1 MTLSQ
6 LEIGTFR
13 RNLEKD
19 TQKKRFKESR
29 ETYKITCKIAWIL
42 EMPKRKKLILRQS
55 CTEVQKRKKPLQRA
69 GTVMV
74 DLWLA
79 RRANPSQP
87 HGGAPTTFGL
97 E

>member
-1 MTLSQ
+1 MKSPAKLCGFWKCQS
-6 LEIGTFR
+6 
-13 RNLEKD
+13 K
-19 TQKKRFKESR
+19 
-29 ETYKITCKIAWIL
+29 
-42 EMPKRKKLILRQS
+42 KKLILRQS
-55 CTEVQKRKKPLQRA
+55 CTEVQKRTKPLQRA
-69 GTVMV
+69 GPVMV